1 MAGDSPPD
9 GVDPGKLESY
19 LSDQEFEVGLHY
31 FVAEYPHIT
40 NSTSHL
46 HTVTLH
52 HAATPHYII
61 LLTPSNTTPSNTIP
75 ATLRRAAYTS
85 PSTLHHA
92 ATPSHHTI

>member
-19 LSDQEFEVGLHY
+19 LSDQEFEVGLHD
-31 FVAEYPHIT
+31 F
-40 NSTSHL
+40 
-46 HTVTLH
+46 
-52 HAATPHYII
+52 
-61 LLTPSNTTPSNTIP
+61 TTPSNTIP